1 MLIVVGVL
9 VVLGLLGGFLWL
21 RSVWNRIDRVEVSH
35 VLSSGG
41 EGTNYLI
48 VGSDARPE
56 GEEGPAGQRSDTIML
71 LHLEGDESLIMSI
84 PRDLYVEI
92 PSRGGSSKINAAYN
106 DGPAALVETVTQ
118 TLRIPVHRYMEV
130 DFVSFGGLVDGLGGV
145 TVTFDNPAYDERSG
159 LFVPEAGAVE
169 LDGEQA
175 LAYVRSRRYTEVIDG
190 TERTDPRGDLGRV
203 ERQQEFLTA
212 VASKLGNTRNPLAL
226 ARAGSG
232 AAGGLRIDDAMSMLD
247 GLRFVW
253 AMRGLDPEQVEL
265 PVDSGNNESGSV
277 LFLRESEASAV
288 LDRVR

>member
-1 MLIVVGVL
+1 MLLVVAVV

-56 GEEGPAGQRSDTIML
+56 GMDGPAGQRSDTIML
-71 LHLEGDESLIMSI
+71 LHLDGGESLIMSI
-84 PRDLYVEI
+84 PRDLYVDI
-92 PSRGGSSKINAAYN
+92 PSRGGSGKINAAYN
-106 DGPAALVETVTQ
+106 DGPAALVETVTRS
-118 TLRIPVHRYMEV
+118 LGIPVHRYMEV

-145 TVTFDNPAYDERSG
+145 TVDFPNPAYDERSG
-159 LFVPEAGAVE
+159 LFVPEAGQVQ

-190 TERTDPRGDLGRV
+190 TERTDPRGDLGRIQ
-203 ERQQEFLTA
+203 RQQQFLTA

-232 AAGGLRIDDAMSMLD
+232 AAGGLRIDDGMSMLD

-253 AMRGLDPEQVEL
+253 AMRGINPEPVEL
-265 PVDSGNNESGSV
+265 PVDSGSNESGSV
-277 LFLRESEASAV
+277 LLLREGEASAV